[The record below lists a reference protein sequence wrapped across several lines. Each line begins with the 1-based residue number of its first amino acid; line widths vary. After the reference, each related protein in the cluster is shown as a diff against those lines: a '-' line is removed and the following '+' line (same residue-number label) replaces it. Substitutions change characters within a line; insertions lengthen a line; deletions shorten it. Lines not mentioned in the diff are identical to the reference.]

1 MPMNEPRPSFTEYA
15 LLFVG
20 VLSLIAGVVL
30 SVSAALALSN
40 GIRDSAVFLFIGTG
54 GVFTSFF
61 FLCHSRGIEASAA
74 DRGKQSAVV
83 KVKNTI

>member
-54 GVFTSFF
+54 GVFTSFLF
-61 FLCHSRGIEASAA
+61 FAIAEALRHLRQIAA
-74 DRGKQSAVV
+74 NSQRW
-83 KVKNTI
+83 